1 MRLPPF
7 IENSSAPSL
16 IKIRIYGLRLH
27 SRRRRHHGG
36 RRYNRMRTRSDH
48 VHLLLMLSGILTVSL
63 WIVAAGGVGSQQASA
78 QQQYESAVPGNG
90 VGDDGGTPTDGDGDT
105 DAGDNQC
112 SGDVASVDPV
122 LDEWATTANAAF
134 NAPEQMQLG
143 ETTAIELV
151 LSPKTLLR
159 QLAQQVTEPGEVVCV
174 RIAVGDIT
182 QARLQGSNFK
192 IEPLT
197 PETQTISPKGTTKW
211 KWVIEPTKGGEG
223 QELHLTISA
232 FVKTPN
238 GTRPHAI
245 ETFDRTITVNVTW
258 GQRLANFVN
267 LGSTPLLSLLPL
279 LTAAGALGTWLGA
292 RLQRWRANR
301 RERSARATR
310 N

>member
-1 MRLPPF
+1 
-7 IENSSAPSL
+7 
-16 IKIRIYGLRLH
+16 
-27 SRRRRHHGG
+27 
-36 RRYNRMRTRSDH
+36 
-48 VHLLLMLSGILTVSL
+48 MLSGILTVSL

-78 QQQYESAVPGNG
+78 QQQYESPVPGNG
-90 VGDDGGTPTDGDGDT
+90 GGDDGGTPTDGDGDT